1 MPLYNVG
8 NDQGNDNLTL
18 LQYVTAN
25 PNIAFNCGDTFHTQE
40 FNKRWWL
47 SNIQYTFTNI
57 DNGPLVRCN
66 RVCSYDD
73 IDAVPGT
80 PHVSAP
86 ASPAGV
92 SDFEYSSEKVDD
104 TPNRGRIVGGRRNRR
119 TLHRHSRKNQKQTH
133 KKHRR

>member
-18 LQYVTAN
+18 SHYVTVN

-57 DNGPLVRCN
+57 DNGTPVICN
-66 RVCSYDD
+66 RVCNYDN

-80 PHVSAP
+80 PRVSAP
-86 ASPAGV
+86 ASPEP
-92 SDFEYSSEKVDD
+92 S
-104 TPNRGRIVGGRRNRR
+104 RWR
-119 TLHRHSRKNQKQTH
+119 TACAPRPARTSACW
-133 KKHRR
+133 